1 MAKKKRGPG
10 RPPKKKSSKKGKA
23 EHSVPT
29 GFWRQVGA
37 VFLIVIAVLLAVGLF
52 GVGGSLPV
60 SLAGVVKWLIGW
72 AAFVVPVLFLWQS
85 IQIFRAENNKLS
97 NAVWVVTII
106 FLCLTAGLFQLL
118 LDNPQAQAMVSE
130 PLGGEGGGAIGWLVC
145 SVLLNWVSIGVAAF
159 ILIVIDLVLL
169 LFAVSSSPSAVI
181 KGIKNFFG
189 RESDDLVKKNEK
201 VFSNNDVKNVKI
213 SGMDDNEEKPHKLI
227 KPKFGIGADKP
238 ETVEAAP
245 TKINDSDW
253 KYPSIDL
260 LSDKNYKADP
270 GDVAGKTRII
280 EDTLSQFGIKGR
292 VEEVNVGPR
301 VTQYAVKLDRGITPS
316 RVVAQENTLAMNLEA
331 ERIRIQAPIPG
342 RQYIGIE
349 IPNKKPA
356 FISMKS
362 LLVTSVWQD
371 TKSPLEF
378 VVGRDILGKPIVAD
392 LHTLPHLLIAGTTG
406 SGKSVMMNTIVTSL
420 LLRNTPNDVKFV
432 MIDPKGNEM
441 DQYNDMPHLMLPVV
455 NGTDDDYIK
464 NAAGSL
470 RAVTNEMDKRFKILN
485 EKGMDKIEN
494 FNEKYPDEALPYVV
508 VFIDEYTDLLDV
520 ARKSHG
526 QMRDMIQGDAQRI
539 AQKGRAV
546 GIHDVI
552 LMQAPR
558 KEYIQGV
565 FKANIPAR
573 FCFEVLNKMESNIIL
588 NKSGGEKLMG
598 YGDMLYVGV
607 GTVKEPTRVQAVA
620 IEKSESKAIADFLK
634 IENGMAQYD
643 PDGLNTISEMSAS
656 VPGSGGSISGSD
668 LDPQFR
674 EAMQLFIDRGEA
686 SGAALGTYLHL
697 GFSRQSRIMAQAE
710 QRGYIG
716 PKNGSKPRE
725 VLISD
730 ISEIE

>member
-10 RPPKKKSSKKGKA
+10 RPPKKKSSSKVS
-23 EHSVPT
+23 HSVPT

-37 VFLIVIAVLLAVGLF
+37 VFLIIISILLALGLF
-52 GVGGSLPV
+52 GIGGSLPV
-60 SLAGVVKWLIGW
+60 NLAGVTKWLIGW
-72 AAFVVPVLFLWQS
+72 AAFVAPVLFVYQS
-85 IQIFRAENNKLS
+85 IQVFRAEKNKLS
-97 NAVWVVTII
+97 GAVWVVTII
-106 FLCLTAGLFQLL
+106 FLALFAGIFQLL
-118 LDNPQAQAMVSE
+118 LDDPQRQAMHE
-130 PLGGEGGGAIGWLVC
+130 NPLNGEGGGAIGWLVDV
-145 SVLLNWVSIGVAAF
+145 VLLQWVSVGVAAL
-159 ILIVIDLVLL
+159 ILIVINLTLL
-169 LFAVSSSPSAVI
+169 LFVASSSPAAVI
-181 KGIKNFFG
+181 NGIRNFFG
-189 RESDDLVKKNEK
+189 RESDEAAKKNEK
-201 VFSNNDVKNVKI
+201 IIREGQIKNVKI
-213 SGMDDNEEKPHKLI
+213 SGLDDNEDKVIKPIKTNFGADEKPEKIDVPL
-227 KPKFGIGADKP
+227 A
-238 ETVEAAP
+238 
-245 TKINDSDW
+245 KINDSDW
-253 KYPSIDL
+253 KYPSIEL

-270 GDVAGKTRII
+270 GDVALNTQII

-301 VTQYAVKLDRGITPS
+301 VTQYAVKLDRGIAPS

-342 RQYIGIE
+342 RQYVGIE

-356 FISMKS
+356 FISMRS
-362 LLVTSVWQD
+362 LLTTNAWQNS
-371 TKSPLEF
+371 KNPLEF
-378 VVGRDILGKPIVAD
+378 VVGKDILGKPIMTD
-392 LHTLPHLLIAGTTG
+392 LHKLPHLLIAGTTG

-420 LLRNTPNDVKFV
+420 LLRGTPNDVKFV

-455 NGTDDDYIK
+455 NGTDDEYIK

-470 RAVTNEMDKRFKILN
+470 RAVTNEMDRRFKILN
-485 EKGMDKIEN
+485 EKGVDKIETL
-494 FNEKYPDEALPYVV
+494 NEKYPDETLPYIVV
-508 VFIDEYTDLLDV
+508 VIDEYTDLLDV
-520 ARKSHG
+520 ARKAHG

-598 YGDMLYVGV
+598 HGDMLYVGV
-607 GTVKEPTRVQAVA
+607 DNVKEPTRVQAVA
-620 IEKSESKAIADFLK
+620 IEKTESKAIADFLK

-643 PDGLNTISEMSAS
+643 PDGLNVISGLAS
-656 VPGSGGSISGSD
+656 MNPTSGGLSGGSD

-674 EAMQLFIDRGEA
+674 EAMQIFIDRGEA
-686 SGAALGTYLHL
+686 SGQALGTYLRI
-697 GFSRQSRIMAQAE
+697 GFGRQARIMAQAE

-725 VLISD
+725 VLISSID
-730 ISEIE
+730 EIE